1 MIMRLISEPC
11 SQKSG
16 ILSFLN
22 WVRSMQACYNLI
34 LRDEGMFMRSVQ
46 IKVKDIIAS
55 VIMHS
60 ATVSVL
66 KRVVPRSNA
75 KIVLREIILN

>member
-1 MIMRLISEPC
+1 
-11 SQKSG
+11 
-16 ILSFLN
+16 
-22 WVRSMQACYNLI
+22 
-34 LRDEGMFMRSVQ
+34 MFMRSVQ

-75 KIVLREIILN
+75 KIVLREIIQN